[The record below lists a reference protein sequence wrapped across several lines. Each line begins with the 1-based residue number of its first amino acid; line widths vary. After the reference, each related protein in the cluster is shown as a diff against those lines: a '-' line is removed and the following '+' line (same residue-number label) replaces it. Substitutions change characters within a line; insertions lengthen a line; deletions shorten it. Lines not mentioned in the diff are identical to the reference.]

1 MSPDTPRQLN
11 TRASHGNV
19 LADDNIGKLTLLQ
32 LVSTIAFSNSFLQ
45 RVNNRYFACV
55 PPPPPSPTVRK
66 NKVAN
71 AQP

>member
-11 TRASHGNV
+11 TRASRGNV

-55 PPPPPSPTVRK
+55 PPTMRE